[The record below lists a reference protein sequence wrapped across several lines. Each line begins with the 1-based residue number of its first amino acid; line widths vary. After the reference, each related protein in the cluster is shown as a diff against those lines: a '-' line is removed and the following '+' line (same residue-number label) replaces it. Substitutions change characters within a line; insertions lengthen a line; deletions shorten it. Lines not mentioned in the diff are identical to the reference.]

1 MIRRILYLLLVTV
14 ILGGLGGAIAFYA
27 FDFKPKMLAT
37 VILGRAA
44 CRPRRSRPR
53 PPAPTP
59 GSRRSPASAR
69 SPPSRASTSRRR
81 WAASS
86 PKINF
91 ESGED
96 VPKGKLLVK
105 LDTATEEADMRSIAA
120 ELVQYRDATWRA
132 ARSWPTRA
140 WSRVTELDTLK
151 TRKRVLEATL
161 DRRRAE
167 VAQKFIYAPWDGRVG
182 LKDIALGSYLA
193 PGQKIVWLQKI
204 DPVFVDFT
212 VTETDYGRISLGQKV
227 TATFNAYPGESFTGK
242 IATTDARVSDTSRMI
257 TVRAEIAN
265 PDRKLVPGM
274 YANVLV
280 DSGKTAAGR
289 HRAADGRD
297 LFALW
302 RQRLRREHGEGEGQG
317 RQGRRG
323 ARDRAPLR
331 QDRPGARRPRGDRK
345 RAEAGRPGGH
355 RRPEQD
361 RPGQQGGDRQF
372 DRLEGSRTR
381 TQSSKGAAPCIS
393 PTSS

>member
-37 VILGRAA
+37 VILGAPVPPETVSAEAA
-44 CRPRRSRPR
+44 RTDTWQPQISGIGTLT
-53 PPAPTP
+53 AYQGIDITP
-59 GSRRSPASAR
+59 QVGGIV
-69 SPPSRASTSRRR
+69 TEV
-81 WAASS
+81 
-86 PKINF
+86 NF

-105 LDTATEEADMRSIAA
+105 LDTETEEADMRSIAA
-120 ELVQYRDATWRA
+120 ELSNTETEL
-132 ARSWPTRA
+132 ARRQKLA
-140 WSRVTELDTLK
+140 DKGVVAVTELDTLK

-227 TATFNAYPGESFTGK
+227 TATFNAYPGESFTGT
-242 IATTDARVSDTSRMI
+242 IITTDARVSDTSRMI
-257 TVRAEIAN
+257 TVRAEIPN

-274 YANVLV
+274 YASVLV
-280 DSGKTAAGR
+280 DTGKTEEVVTVPQTAVTYSLYGDNVFVVNTVKTKDKDGKDVEERVIERRFVKTGPVREGRVAIESGLKPGDQVVTAGQNKI
-289 HRAADGRD
+289 DQGSKVVID
-297 LFALW
+297 NSIALK
-302 RQRLRREHGEGEGQG
+302 
-317 RQGRRG
+317 
-323 ARDRAPLR
+323 A
-331 QDRPGARRPRGDRK
+331 QDANTI
-345 RAEAGRPGGH
+345 
-355 RRPEQD
+355 Q
-361 RPGQQGGDRQF
+361 
-372 DRLEGSRTR
+372 
-381 TQSSKGAAPCIS
+381 
-393 PTSS
+393 